1 MTAVRSCAVGLFA
14 WTAIFL
20 LGSCGSGSGQVTI
33 TLTTENGILSVDES
47 DPTATPPFLP
57 ALNFIAAVGG
67 DTSASGVAWQLK
79 TQTGCSG
86 NGTGVG
92 ECGSLTN
99 STPFSVTYTPPSGL
113 AASLTVTLTAT
124 SIASSSVTKTA
135 TITVVLPPTF
145 TLSSCN
151 PPNPPLD
158 SLVSPCIL
166 PTGQNGVPYISSSSN
181 QVTIA
186 FTGGVPPYSYSQP
199 SLPACL
205 SMTTSTTSTTATISG
220 TPCGSGTTTFSVTVT
235 DNTNN
240 PSAAAPP
247 TSQTYQ
253 ITINPPP
260 PLSLLTTPLPAGQVN
275 AAYSASVVA
284 QGGVPPLTWTLAP
297 ANSLPPGI
305 AFNTAT
311 GQFSG
316 VPTAAS
322 ASGSSCS
329 PAQPGVYCFTVQVQD
344 SALPSH
350 QVAPATPLALS
361 ITIRP
366 PPPLQ
371 ITSANL
377 PSGTTAMGY
386 TGPLN
391 ATGGVPPYTWSI
403 SAGQL
408 PAGLTLT
415 TQTNGTGSITG
426 TPILAGTS
434 NFTVAVTDSEIP
446 AVTKTAPFS
455 IAIAPNANSMSNDA
469 LLQGAYAFLF
479 SGFDKDGLVLITGQI
494 TADGKGNITAGTE
507 NANRISG
514 IVVGA
519 SVTGTYTI
527 GSDGRG
533 VMELISTFANQAPL
547 TEDYEL
553 VLNSAGGGYFFE
565 DNSTKTNT
573 DGVFHTHGEGTL
585 KPQLGSGFA
594 DSDLAGH
601 YAFLF
606 SGQDISNKPAA
617 LGGVIVANGSSDTLL
632 PGTGDF
638 NDAGTLSTAATI
650 TGTFGGI
657 SGNQGT
663 ASLTFPIPFA
673 NGQTTLNFVFLF
685 VSPSDLYFMEC
696 DSNSTTGICSP
707 GSPALNRLGGEMILQ
722 NPGVVFGPTA
732 LQGTS
737 VASGIAA
744 NSSGN
749 SDVFAGLL
757 TATTCDGSTPV
768 SLSYDENNG
777 GAVTSSLFSG
787 TCTIGLSGNGRVAFS
802 SLGPSAAQTHVAT
815 AYLTGAGTGLLLG
828 SDAAVTTGFL
838 EQQSGGPSFSN
849 ASVQGSY
856 ALGAPF
862 IVEPQMKNVI
872 GQVTGSGNGSLSGV
886 VDEIDPPATSPPNLA
901 QPFSATFATLTPNGR
916 GTLLATVTVPVGMP
930 TTSVFYIVSPSSF
943 RMISTDSSDQH
954 PNLLLFD
961 H

>member
-1 MTAVRSCAVGLFA
+1 MTAVRRLAVGLFA
-14 WTAIFL
+14 CAVIFL
-20 LGSCGSGSGQVTI
+20 LGGCGSGSGQITI
-33 TLTTENGILSVDES
+33 TLTTQNGILSVDES

-57 ALNFIAAVGG
+57 TLNFTAAVGG
-67 DTSASGVAWQLK
+67 DTSGSGVTWELK

-92 ECGSLTN
+92 ECGTLTN
-99 STPFSVTYTPPSGL
+99 LMPFSATYTPPSGL

-124 SIASSSVTKTA
+124 SIASSSVTRTA

-158 SLVSPCIL
+158 SLLSPCIL

-181 QVTIA
+181 QVTVA

-247 TSQTYQ
+247 ISQTYQ

-260 PLSLLTTPLPAGQVN
+260 PLSLLATPLPAGQVN

-305 AFNTAT
+305 AFNSST
-311 GQFSG
+311 GQFNG

-322 ASGSSCS
+322 ATGSSCS
-329 PAQPGVYCFTVQVQD
+329 PAQAGIYCFTVQVQD
-344 SALPSH
+344 SALPTH
-350 QVAPATPLALS
+350 QTAPATPLPLS

-377 PSGTTAMGY
+377 PSGATATGY

-391 ATGGVPPYTWSI
+391 ATGGVPPYTWSVA
-403 SAGQL
+403 AGQL
-408 PAGLTLT
+408 PAGLALT
-415 TQTNGTGSITG
+415 TQSNGTGSITG

-446 AVTKTAPFS
+446 AVTKTASFS
-455 IAIAPNANSMSNDA
+455 ITIVANANSMSNDA
-469 LLQGAYAFLF
+469 LLQGSYAFLF
-479 SGFDKDGLVLITGQI
+479 SGFDTNGSVLITGQI

-519 SVTGTYTI
+519 TVTGTYTI

-553 VLNSAGGGYFFE
+553 VLNSTGGGYFFE

-573 DGVFHTHGEGTL
+573 DGSFHTHGEGTL
-585 KPQLGSGFA
+585 KSQLGSGFA
-594 DSDLAGH
+594 NSDFAGH

-617 LGGVIVANGSSDTLL
+617 LGGVIVANGTSSTLL

-638 NDAGTLSTAATI
+638 NDAGTLSSAATI

-663 ASLTFPIPFA
+663 ASLTFPLA

-685 VSPSDLYFMEC
+685 VSPSELYFMEC
-696 DSNSTTGICSP
+696 DSNSTTGICAA
-707 GSPALNRLGGEMILQ
+707 GTPALNRLGGEMILQ

-737 VASGIAA
+737 VATGIAV

-749 SDVFAGLL
+749 SDVFAGLM
-757 TATTCDGSTPV
+757 TATTCDGSTSV
-768 SLSYDENNG
+768 GLSYDENSG
-777 GAVTSSLFSG
+777 GTVTSSSFSG
-787 TCTIGLSGNGRVAFS
+787 TCTIGLSGNGRAVFA
-802 SLGPSAAQTHVAT
+802 SLGPSAAQAHVAT

-828 SDAAVTTGFL
+828 SDAAVTTGLL

-849 ASVQGSY
+849 ASVLGSY
-856 ALGAPF
+856 ALGTPF
-862 IVEPQMKNVI
+862 VVEAQMKNVI
-872 GQVTGSGNGSLSGV
+872 GQVTGNGTGNLSGV
-886 VDEIDPPATSPPNLA
+886 VDAIDSPATGPPNLA
-901 QPFSATFATLTPNGR
+901 QPFSATFVTLAPSGR
-916 GTLLATVTVPVGMP
+916 GTLLATATVPVGMP
-930 TTSVFYIVSPSSF
+930 TTGVFYIVSPSSF